1 VYSVFYSVYSVLFN
15 IFYSACSACISY
27 SVLLVSNDYS
37 VLLTLLYS
45 VSVFNFNSVYSVSK
59 SLYSVFEL
67 VSGLN
72 GIELTNIE

>member
-1 VYSVFYSVYSVLFN
+1 VYSVYSVLFN

-45 VSVFNFNSVYSVSK
+45 VSVFNFNSVYSV
-59 SLYSVFEL
+59 FEL
-67 VSGLN
+67 VSGFTDRVIPLLS
-72 GIELTNIE
+72 EVL